1 MSFQGKVAV
10 VTGGASGLGKA
21 MVMRFV
27 EEGCRVVIP
36 DLNGKAAEATAV
48 EVETKAPGHALAFQ
62 VDVTNPEEVKR
73 MVQSIMDKWGRI
85 YILVNNAGICPV
97 ISFEDLTVDM
107 WDKVLVVN
115 LRSMFVC
122 CQAVLPIMV
131 KQKYGKVINIASFA
145 GQAGGIVAPV
155 NYSASKGGVIA
166 MTKALA
172 RIYSPKGV
180 NVNAVAPGTIRTP
193 MTDVFP
199 PEGMKKLL
207 ETIPMGRLGEPEDVA
222 DGVVFLASDRASYI
236 TGQVLSINGGN
247 YMG

>member
-1 MSFQGKVAV
+1 LGFQDRVAI

-36 DLNGKAAEATAV
+36 DINGAAAAATAAEIEKTHPGKAI
-48 EVETKAPGHALAFQ
+48 GLQ
-62 VDVTNPEEVKR
+62 VDVTAQDDVKR
-73 MVQSIMDKWGRI
+73 MIQTVIEKWGRI
-85 YILVNNAGICPV
+85 DILVNNAGICPV
-97 ISFEDLTVDM
+97 VAFEDMTVEM
-107 WDKVLVVN
+107 WDKVMTVN
-115 LRSMFVC
+115 LRSMFLC
-122 CQAVLPIMV
+122 TQAVVGIMTRAG
-131 KQKYGKVINIASFA
+131 YGKVVNIASFA

-155 NYSASKGGVIA
+155 NYSASKGGVISF
-166 MTKALA
+166 TRALA
-172 RIYSPKGV
+172 RIYSAKGI

-199 PEGMKKLL
+199 PEGMQRLL
-207 ETIPMGRLGEPEDVA
+207 ATIPIGRLGEAGEVA
-222 DGVVFLASDRASYI
+222 DGVIYLASDRASYV